1 MVEPVKL
8 CLFWLKVL
16 VAVPCLS
23 SLCHVNA
30 IFLQGIMARVYET
43 SVVLF
48 LLAILVT
55 SIVWVG
61 LALIDRGRTSD
72 EG

>member
-1 MVEPVKL
+1 MYS
-8 CLFWLKVL
+8 FM
-16 VAVPCLS
+16 AVPCLQS
-23 SLCHVNA
+23 SMCHANS

>member
-1 MVEPVKL
+1 M
-8 CLFWLKVL
+8 
-16 VAVPCLS
+16 AVPCLS
-23 SLCHVNA
+23 SMCHVKS

-43 SVVLF
+43 FVVLV